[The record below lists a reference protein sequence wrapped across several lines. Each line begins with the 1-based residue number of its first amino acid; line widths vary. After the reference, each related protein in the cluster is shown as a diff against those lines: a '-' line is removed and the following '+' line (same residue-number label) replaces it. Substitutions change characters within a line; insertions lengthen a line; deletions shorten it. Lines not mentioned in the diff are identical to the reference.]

1 MVLAVDFTSELWLP
15 LRLSIVNHWTSVTT
29 CSSRQSHC
37 LGLRTILSGL
47 MFPLSQW
54 GNSPGNTGIGWT
66 NQPGEELITV
76 ITVSYVRADL
86 AGKYKP
92 PREGAMAST
101 SFQIFPR
108 KIFQNVYELLLT
120 YVGILSWPFMNNQI
134 WFTYFNVCSLVT
146 DRQCWC

>member
-1 MVLAVDFTSELWLP
+1 MVLAVDFTRVPLLP

-54 GNSPGNTGIGWT
+54 GNSPGNTRLGWT

-76 ITVSYVRADL
+76 ITVSYVRADHGREPWLQL
-86 AGKYKP
+86 ASKFSQE
-92 PREGAMAST
+92 R
-101 SFQIFPR
+101 FF
-108 KIFQNVYELLLT
+108 KIFMNFFLT
-120 YVGILSWPFMNNQI
+120 YVGIVSGPFMNNQI